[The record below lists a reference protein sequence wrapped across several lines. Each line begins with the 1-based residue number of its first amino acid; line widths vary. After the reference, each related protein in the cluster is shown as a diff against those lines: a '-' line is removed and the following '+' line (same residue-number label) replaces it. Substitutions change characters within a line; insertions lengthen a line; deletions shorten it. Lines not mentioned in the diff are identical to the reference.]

1 MLTQLIIDD
10 LNKYGRE
17 VPKELYKIAVH
28 ALKTLDTKARLVF
41 DNYDE
46 RWYMVW

>member
-1 MLTQLIIDD
+1 MLAQLIIDD
-10 LNKYGRE
+10 LNRYGRE
-17 VPKELYKIAVH
+17 VPEELYKIAVR
-28 ALKTLDTKARLVF
+28 ALKTLDAKAHLVF